1 MGRKHTVSAPPLARK
16 AQKKKRPH
24 FWGHHSKRQ
33 KGGKSGKTL
42 QGVVLSSR
50 ATIRELSRTM
60 SCGEGHG
67 ACVRP
72 LYCSEIKHLPR
83 QRISSQRLVDS
94 IPVRHSATYVWHAL
108 VLARQ
113 VKRKSPPVRQGAYSC
128 PCIA

>member
-60 SCGEGHG
+60 SCGEGHV

-83 QRISSQRLVDS
+83 QRILSQVHVMLITVSVCFNWVWEMGVPAS
-94 IPVRHSATYVWHAL
+94 IPESA
-108 VLARQ
+108 
-113 VKRKSPPVRQGAYSC
+113 
-128 PCIA
+128 